1 MKDRLS
7 YRQLYD
13 ELEAL
18 NTSVYDSLLNE
29 DFEGL
34 CLIPHLIDM

>member
-1 MKDRLS
+1 MKDILS

-13 ELEAL
+13 EIETL
-18 NTSVYDSLLNE
+18 NASVFDSLLNE

-34 CLIPHLIDM
+34 QHTMR